1 MTVSCVF
8 HPPTLMSKTLFWQ
21 KVDEIGRKS
30 RFSLH
35 QIPPWWNIA
44 RNTFSADIFNECSSL
59 LCFFLRK
66 KFHHSFHDLRM
77 FSSWKKHPKKHEEC
91 HHVHRDEIVSFW
103 KNWRSTEL
111 GLSIILHHS
120 TMGFFS
126 WLLSGSQVV
135 CFFFL
140 PENRCIS
147 GKMKL

>member
-8 HPPTLMSKTLFWQ
+8 HPPTLMSKTLSWQ
-21 KVDEIGRKS
+21 KVDEIGRTS
-30 RFSLH
+30 RFCLH

-44 RNTFSADIFNECSSL
+44 RNTFSADFFNECSSL
-59 LCFFLRK
+59 MCCFLRE

-103 KNWRSTEL
+103 KKLEINWTRTF
-111 GLSIILHHS
+111 HHS
-120 TMGFFS
+120 PPWAFSAGGFQGVKLFA
-126 WLLSGSQVV
+126 
-135 CFFFL
+135 FFFL
-140 PENRCIS
+140 PENRSSS